1 MQRTIVSIYVLMKL
15 TIIFRPGSILA
26 KLMAKMMD
34 KSLSFVNA
42 TTFLK
47 LVLSKKKKTKT
58 SGINNIDIFRLTF
71 ETSKKISMFYVIVQ
85 SL

>member
-1 MQRTIVSIYVLMKL
+1 
-15 TIIFRPGSILA
+15 
-26 KLMAKMMD
+26 MMD
-34 KSLSFVNA
+34 KCLSFVNA